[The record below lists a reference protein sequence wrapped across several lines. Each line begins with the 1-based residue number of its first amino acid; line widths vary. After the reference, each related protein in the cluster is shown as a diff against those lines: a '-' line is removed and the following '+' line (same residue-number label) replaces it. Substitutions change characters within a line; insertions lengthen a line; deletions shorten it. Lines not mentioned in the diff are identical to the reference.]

1 MKIKWATNAFLARS
15 RYILAKLVAITM
27 NDFYFFLIGLFSG
40 ALGTLVGAGGGFV
53 LAPLFVF
60 LFPDM
65 SAARLTSISLLA
77 VAANSYS
84 GSIGYALR
92 KSVHWPS
99 VFLFTLTASPGVILG
114 VWLSQSFAR
123 SNFEIAFAVFLSL
136 TGIFVI
142 WRSLRR
148 NSDSDAHNFWTPK
161 NKWLGSIA
169 SFFIGGISSLLG
181 VGGGIIHVPLLAEF
195 LRYPVR
201 LATGTSQA
209 ILALTSSIAVIE
221 HLRRGSYNFLEAWV
235 PFLVLGLVIG
245 AQGGAAISK
254 HIKGKIILRIL
265 GLALLSVAIRLL
277 YKNT

>member
-1 MKIKWATNAFLARS
+1 
-15 RYILAKLVAITM
+15 M
-27 NDFYFFLIGLFSG
+27 NDLYFFLIGLFSG

-114 VWLSQSFAR
+114 VWLSQSFER
-123 SNFEIAFAVFLSL
+123 SNFEIAFAVFLSF
-136 TGIFVI
+136 TGVFVL

-148 NSDSDAHNFWTPK
+148 NNESDRESSAFWTKK
-161 NKWLGSIA
+161 NKWIGSIA
-169 SFFIGGISSLLG
+169 SFFIGSASSLLG

-277 YKNT
+277 YKNV